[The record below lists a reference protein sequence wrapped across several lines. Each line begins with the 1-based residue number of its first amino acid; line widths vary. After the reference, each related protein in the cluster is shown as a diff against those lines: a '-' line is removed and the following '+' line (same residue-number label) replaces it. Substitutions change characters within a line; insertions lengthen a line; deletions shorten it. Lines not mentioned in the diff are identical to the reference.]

1 MRRCSSR
8 PSETNSRDQRAA
20 AGYVSGVPRVIACD
34 ESGYEGEH
42 LIGGVTAVFAHAG
55 TDLDVAAA
63 EEVVAHLRARIRSP
77 AQEYKANHLLRSKH
91 RGALEWTLER
101 MAGHASVHLVDKAF
115 LLAEVL
121 AKIVPGELLTSA
133 VLVAAEPVLRARTA
147 AELATATVMLRAV
160 APALADAVAQR
171 RADELAAPP
180 PFPPL
185 DPLPPAI
192 GATVARWSAAGPVE
206 LVHDRQTTL
215 SDERIAALRTA
226 FPALAGLTLVPS
238 RSDARVQVADF
249 VAGVAYRI
257 TAHALAGHGDPALLE
272 LLRPHVDPRSVWSD
286 PRSGA
291 ALGLA

>member
-1 MRRCSSR
+1 MSGAF
-8 PSETNSRDQRAA
+8 PAGRAA
-20 AGYVSGVPRVIACD
+20 TPGYGAEVPAPRVIACD

-42 LIGGVTAVFAHAG
+42 LVGGVTAVFAHAG
-55 TDLDVAAA
+55 TDLDVAEA

-115 LLAEVL
+115 LLAETL
-121 AKIVPGELLTSA
+121 TKIVPGEPLTSA

-147 AELATATVMLRAV
+147 AELATATEVLRRV
-160 APALADAVAQR
+160 APALADSVAQR

-272 LLRPHVDPRSVWSD
+272 LLRPYVDTRSVWTD